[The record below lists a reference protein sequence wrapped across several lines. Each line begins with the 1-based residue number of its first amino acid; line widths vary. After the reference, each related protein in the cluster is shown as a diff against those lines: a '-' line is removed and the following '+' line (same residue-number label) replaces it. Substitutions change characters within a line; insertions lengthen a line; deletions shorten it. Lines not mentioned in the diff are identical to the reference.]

1 MYFFTVFI
9 CHSLFQFDVDL
20 YIKTN
25 VLLIA
30 SFSYSNFF
38 SLEFCYQHPYE
49 EICIVA
55 TKTVKHDGG
64 VFGYIIPKITAVVW
78 AVPQ

>member
-9 CHSLFQFDVDL
+9 GHSLFQLDVDL

-25 VLLIA
+25 VFLIA
-30 SFSYSNFF
+30 SCSYSNFF
-38 SLEFCYQHPYE
+38 CLEFRSQHPYE

-55 TKTVKHDGG
+55 TKTVKHDDG
-64 VFGYIIPKITAVVW
+64 VFGYIILKITAVV
-78 AVPQ
+78 